1 MVGPG
6 LRPGPPL
13 FRVMNDHRRVDAG
26 KPIFC
31 DGVVV
36 PFPTT
41 RTPGKDYNGAV
52 MRPKTALRE
61 AASGFFELGDWEVR
75 PSNNELASRSETRHL
90 EPIVMDL
97 LVFMATRAPEVV
109 SKNDI
114 IDSVWE
120 GRFISEGTMTNTIA
134 ELRRVLGDDARSPRY
149 IETIPKRG
157 YRLVARIRGVDTIPV
172 TGREIESRRILGSD
186 ALDPR
191 RVLVLPFENRTGD
204 PARDVIGLMA
214 MDWLSQGLARWAV
227 GDVVPT
233 STAREMVRPGYAHRG
248 DDPVLAASVETGA
261 GVIVWGS
268 YYLDGESIMIQA
280 NVTDAA
286 QERLLWAL
294 DPVAGRSGAVVEII
308 ESLRQR
314 IAGLLACHFASD
326 SDELGQLD
334 LGVIGLPPSFDG
346 YREFLDGRE
355 RILNDMAE
363 AVGRFRRAVELSP
376 GFFPAW
382 ANLIICHFSSGDC
395 AAAAATIA
403 EMEAACP
410 LDRPGQEHMRAFF
423 HARLAGRWAEALAA
437 LRSGEAL
444 APHDG
449 PTKMLVATTALRAGE
464 PRVAVDACSA
474 IRLRG
479 RFVRHPASIVRCRLI
494 ASACHML
501 GEHDRELE
509 QVRAVAAAIPNPVA
523 VLDLEVRALA
533 AAGRIEDVERVLDRG
548 LSIPAAL
555 PMVGGLMVEAAF
567 ELRAH
572 GHRRSSIELAK
583 RAVAWVE
590 RRGPETVRGGVLR
603 DAMCLSGRWLEARE
617 LFERDCA
624 VGDLQ
629 AMGAVG
635 WMSERIGDRARAE
648 EVDRLLQEVDRPYLY
663 GETRVRRACIEAH
676 RGSPG
681 RAMEMLGEAFAAGMP
696 HDLRLHRDL
705 GLEPLWDV
713 PRFQEVIGS

>member
-1 MVGPG
+1 
-6 LRPGPPL
+6 
-13 FRVMNDHRRVDAG
+13 MNEQQRTRLG
-26 KPIFC
+26 RSTLSTR
-31 DGVVV
+31 VVV
-36 PFPTT
+36 PFPTA
-41 RTPGKDYNGAV
+41 RAVKKDYNGAA

-61 AASGFFELGDWEVR
+61 ATSGFFELGDWEVR
-75 PSNNELASRSETRHL
+75 PNNNELVAGRETRHL
-90 EPIVMDL
+90 EPMVMDL
-97 LVFMATRAPEVV
+97 LVFMAARAPDVV

-157 YRLVARIRGVDTIPV
+157 YRLVAKIRGADAIPV
-172 TGREIESRRILGSD
+172 TGREIESRQILGFD

-214 MDWLSQGLARWAV
+214 MDWLSQGLSRWAV

-233 STAREMVRPGYAHRG
+233 STAREMVRPGEALRG
-248 DDPVLAASVETGA
+248 EDPVLAASVETGA
-261 GVIVWGS
+261 GLIVWGS

-294 DPVAGRSGAVVEII
+294 DPVAGRSGVVVEII
-308 ESLRQR
+308 DTLRQR

-326 SDELGQLD
+326 TDELGQLN
-334 LGVIGLPPSFDG
+334 LGVIGLPPSFDA

-355 RILNDMAE
+355 RVLNDMAE
-363 AVGRFRRAVELSP
+363 AVGHFRRAVELSP

-382 ANLIICHFSSGDC
+382 VNLIICHFSSGDC
-395 AAAAATIA
+395 ATAAAVIA

-410 LDRPGQEHMRAFF
+410 LDRPGHEHMRAFF
-423 HARLAGRWAEALAA
+423 HARLAGRWSEALAA

-474 IRLRG
+474 IRLGG

-494 ASACHML
+494 ASAHHML

-533 AAGRIEDVERVLDRG
+533 AVGRVEDVERVLDRG

-555 PMVGGLMVEAAF
+555 PIVGGLMVEAAF
-567 ELRAH
+567 ELRTH

-603 DAMCLSGRWLEARE
+603 DAMCLGDRWLEARE

-624 VGDLQ
+624 EGDLQ

-635 WMSERIGDRARAE
+635 WMSERIGDHARAE
-648 EVDRLLQEVDRPYLY
+648 EIERELQDVDRPCLY
-663 GETRVRRACIEAH
+663 GEPLLQCACIEAH
-676 RGSPG
+676 RGDLG
-681 RAMEMLGEAFAAGMP
+681 HATGLLGEAFAAGLP
-696 HDLRLHRDL
+696 HDFMLHREL
-705 GLEPLWDV
+705 GLEPLWGE
-713 PRFQEVIGS
+713 PNFREILRP